1 MKTITK
7 ALALLLACL
16 LLLSACSTEPTPS
29 GTTGTETAAESAA
42 TLPQSSSEQASETV
56 PGTESAA
63 ETGTESGTEPVPE
76 HLDLGGFGVS
86 SSTKEATAAGMEILK
101 KGGNAIDAAVAV
113 ALALGVTEPY
123 SSGLGGSG
131 VMVVYDPATDTA
143 FSLDYYACAGS
154 ATQNTDFVGVP
165 GFLSGMQEALDR
177 WGSMSLAQVIEPA
190 IELAEKGFP
199 ATALF
204 ARRLDYSAKIRQ
216 NPAFRSVREGDT
228 VIQKELAETLK
239 LIRDEGTTAFYNGKI
254 AEDIAA
260 ACDLSTVDLASY
272 RAYSY
277 DALQSKFNGYRIF
290 TTTAPTSGVV
300 TSQMLTTAAMKKIA
314 NPRKSPVKY
323 LRTMK
328 LATELGYKTR
338 RTKLVDPRFY
348 EFDGENLVSR
358 KYVKKQIEKLL
369 EAESTAFIQPD
380 PEKRCTT
387 QFAVI
392 DKNGMLA
399 CVTNTL
405 SDNWGGY
412 ICVDGFYLNNT
423 LSNFSQSGKN
433 AYEPLKRPRTHFSP
447 VIVVGED
454 RYCLAIGSPG
464 GDNIPK
470 IVSQVLI
477 DILKFG
483 VDPQTAVDRG
493 RYYFDDDGLLCLEA
507 ATDAEPR
514 IDQTKISQPYYF
526 SSSHVIFGCTAVVGY
541 DPTTGVFAVSDL
553 RRDGSDSQIEKTN

>member
-1 MKTITK
+1 MKTFTK

-16 LLLSACSTEPTPS
+16 LFLSACAKEPTPS

-42 TLPQSSSEQASETV
+42 TLPQGSSEQASETV

-216 NPAFRSVREGDT
+216 NPAFRSVREGAT